1 LEGVQVSDNLLSQ
14 YKQQSQELSA
24 LEARVEELRA
34 SRMASCKA
42 LFERDGKG
50 HVYDLGDGQA
60 MIIVQ
65 SKSRTHFFT
74 PRDKWKNKSGEAR
87 PRVSARASE
96 SVTPRIVD
104 VSSASRSGSHVGDDG
119 LRGRTEVAVMLDEAS
134 GFSREVTI
142 VDNAVSEKG
151 RALAASTLAAMQKDA
166 SEEVDPLVAALAE
179 IGTRV

>member
-1 LEGVQVSDNLLSQ
+1 MSDKLLSQ

-34 SRMASCKA
+34 LRMASCKE
-42 LFERDGKG
+42 LFDRDGKG

-87 PRVSARASE
+87 PRVAARAE
-96 SVTPRIVD
+96 GVTPRIVD

-119 LRGRTEVAVMLDEAS
+119 LRGRTAVGAVLDEAS
-134 GFSREVTI
+134 FSKP
-142 VDNAVSEKG
+142 SE
-151 RALAASTLAAMQKDA
+151 D
-166 SEEVDPLVAALAE
+166 VDPLVAALAE